1 MTPPLPPPKQK
12 KQKNKPFPKMSA
24 HQSSI
29 YENREAN

>member
-1 MTPPLPPPKQK
+1 MTSPPQK
-12 KQKNKPFPKMSA
+12 KINKKTNKPFPKMSA

>member
-1 MTPPLPPPKQK
+1 MTSPPPPKKTK
-12 KQKNKPFPKMSA
+12 KPNKPFPKMSA